1 MELPA
6 SLMRI
11 LEQKD
16 HNTTSHVSSN
26 HKCDKCRDTGW
37 IQTERGFARC
47 ECYETDYINRLWENF
62 GVSPGDVK
70 LLKDYVPYN
79 VQTQKAKEKAA
90 EYIKGFSELDKGTGF
105 CLMGQ
110 PGAGKTH
117 IILSIGKALLDQKI
131 KVIYMPYLEAIRELK
146 ANAMDD
152 EYYAKLSNRF
162 KMTPI
167 LIIDDLFK
175 DKVKKGKL
183 SGEITPADMN
193 HIYPIL
199 NYRYSNK
206 LPTLISTEC
215 TPNMLIDLDEALAG
229 RILERCTRRFGI
241 VFSKDCNYRL
251 REFM

>member
-1 MELPA
+1 
-6 SLMRI
+6 MRI

-16 HNTTSHVSSN
+16 HNTTFHATSSY
-26 HKCDKCRDTGW
+26 KCDKCRDTGW
-37 IQTERGFARC
+37 IQTEKGFARC
-47 ECYETDYINRLWENF
+47 LCYELDYINRLWENF
-62 GVSPGDVK
+62 GVSPSDVK
-70 LLKDYVPYN
+70 LLKDYKPYN

-90 EYIKGFSELDKGTGF
+90 EYITQYNNLDKGTGF

-117 IILSIGKALLDQKI
+117 IVLSIGKALLDQKI

-152 EYYAKLSNRF
+152 EYYLKLSNRF
-162 KMTPI
+162 KITPV

-215 TPNMLIDLDEALAG
+215 TPNMLMDLDEALAG
-229 RILERCTRRFGI
+229 RILERCGKRFGI
-241 VFSKDCNYRL
+241 TFKQDCNYRL
-251 REFM
+251 REFMQ